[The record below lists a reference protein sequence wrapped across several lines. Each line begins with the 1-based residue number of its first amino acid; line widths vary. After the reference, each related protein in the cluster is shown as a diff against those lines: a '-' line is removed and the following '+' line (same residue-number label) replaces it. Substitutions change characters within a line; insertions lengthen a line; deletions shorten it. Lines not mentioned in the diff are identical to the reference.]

1 MTTDR
6 PTVSTLAAPYDGV
19 VTQQALVAAGY
30 RSATAHEAVQ
40 RGRWQRLLPG
50 IYLTSAAPPTLRQ
63 RCHAALLHAGPA
75 AVLTGRAGCALRGI
89 ETSADDDDEVCVVVP
104 ASSHPVRSGFCHV
117 VRAREMPDHQLL
129 RSEGRADLRVALPHR
144 CVADAVRR
152 ASTLGTARAVGTAA
166 LLHASV
172 DWERVADEVRRGPG
186 SGHLARVVQDV
197 NDGVRS
203 PAEGDVHDTLLRAA
217 RRGRLPA
224 YLLNPEL
231 YLEGELLGSPDA
243 WFPGFGLGDEIDS
256 REWHGGVDQL
266 DATLLRH
273 ERFAAHGLALCHVTP
288 RRFTQSRAAHVTTL
302 RGMHAVRRAM
312 DRPEPAGLVVLARGP
327 LMPHRTAWPEMSPR
341 RWR

>member
-1 MTTDR
+1 MTADR
-6 PTVSTLAAPYDGV
+6 PTVATLAVPYDGV
-19 VTQQALVAAGY
+19 VTQQSLVAARY
-30 RSATAHEAVQ
+30 RAATAHEAVQ

-50 IYLTSAAPPTLRQ
+50 IYLTSVAPPTLRQ
-63 RCHAALLHAGPA
+63 RCHAALLHAGPS
-75 AVLTGRAGCALRGI
+75 AVITGRAGCELRGI
-89 ETSADDDDEVCVVVP
+89 AVPTADDPEVCVVVP
-104 ASSHPVRSGFCHV
+104 VSSHPVRHGFCHV

-129 RSEGRADLRVALPHR
+129 RTEGRADLRVALPHR

-152 ASTLGTARAVGTAA
+152 ASTLGTARAVGATA
-166 LLHASV
+166 LVHPSV
-172 DWERVADEVRRGPG
+172 DWELVAREVRRGPG
-186 SGHLARVVQDV
+186 SGHLGRVVQDLF
-197 NDGVRS
+197 DGVRS

-231 YLEGELLGSPDA
+231 YLDGELLGSPDA
-243 WFPGFGLGDEIDS
+243 WFPGFGLGDEVDS

-288 RRFTQSRAAHVTTL
+288 RRFAQSPSAHVATL
-302 RGMHAVRRAM
+302 RGMLAARRAM
-312 DRPEPAGLVVLARGP
+312 ESPEPAGLVVLARGP
-327 LMPHRTAWPEMSPR
+327 LLPDRTPWPELSPR